1 MSTPF
6 GSGFNNFVPNDLIIP
21 SDLEEMNLVL
31 TDYFRYIVNALDSR
45 EISIYDEQEYS
56 NGNIWFN
63 PSNRQQPR
71 FGLRKVVD
79 FGALPNAAQKTVAH
93 NITTNANT
101 IFTKIYATATD
112 PGGASITRA
121 IPIPYI
127 NTTTP
132 GDSVELDVDATNV
145 RITTTTANYTAF
157 TECYV
162 VLEYLLAS
170 M

>member
-1 MSTPF
+1 MTSPF

-21 SDLEEMNLVL
+21 RDTEEFEVVL
-31 TDYFRYIVNALDSR
+31 TDYIRYVINALDTR
-45 EISIYDEQEYS
+45 EISIYDEQEFS

-63 PSNRQQPR
+63 PANRQQPR
-71 FGLRKVVD
+71 YGLRRVVD

-93 NITTNANT
+93 GITTTSTT
-101 IFTKIYATATD
+101 IFTRIYATATD
-112 PGGASITRA
+112 PGASTITRA

-157 TECYV
+157 TQCYV
-162 VLEYLLAS
+162 VLEYLQA
-170 M
+170 